1 MIPVACGAA
10 QKRSTGLRRARRGH
24 GSADTDV
31 PVEQSRMMV
40 REFEEKGVP
49 FQYHEIANGGHGLG
63 GGKPEEI
70 ENSDPRAFEFLKLH
84 LEKR

>member
-1 MIPVACGAA
+1 
-10 QKRSTGLRRARRGH
+10 
-24 GSADTDV
+24 
-31 PVEQSRMMV
+31 MMV

-70 ENSDPRAFEFLKLH
+70 ENSYRRAFEFLEASSGKTLTVA
-84 LEKR
+84 RA

>member
-1 MIPVACGAA
+1 
-10 QKRSTGLRRARRGH
+10 
-24 GSADTDV
+24 
-31 PVEQSRMMV
+31 MMV
-40 REFEEKGVP
+40 QEFEQKGVP
-49 FQYHEIANGGHGLG
+49 FQYHEITNGEHGLG